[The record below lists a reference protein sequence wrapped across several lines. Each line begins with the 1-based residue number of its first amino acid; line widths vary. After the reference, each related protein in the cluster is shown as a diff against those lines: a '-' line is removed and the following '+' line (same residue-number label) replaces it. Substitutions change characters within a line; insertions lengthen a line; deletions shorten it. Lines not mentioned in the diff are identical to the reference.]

1 MRVWLPIGVISAVI
15 AAAISVPLVASAD
28 AHDQALARYRSAA
41 SALPGES
48 SRLDGALA
56 GFDATHDDLSRIGAI
71 VEKLRATPAGTLLAT
86 QHAALDEASVEITS
100 ALALAPGEQPTGP
113 EAAASTRSTT
123 DELASAAV
131 TLEQQERREQTWLST
146 TEQSA
151 RAAGIADAVAAAVL
165 DALVTGT
172 PADGDQP
179 ALPGLGDAASAALA
193 LYPRADQP
201 AKDAVTAAVAAARVA
216 ADARASVDAELLAYA
231 DRVQAAH
238 ASQDA
243 ADAAAAAAAAQAAAA
258 QVAAARAA
266 GAESTGSSNSG
277 SGSSS
282 GGGGQT
288 GWPNPAPPPVFRNH
302 VPKVTPEGAYTPG
315 CSGTATET
323 LQSGEHGML
332 LITLDF
338 AYPYAYSTFTTAD
351 GWGLTVI
358 ECD

>member
-1 MRVWLPIGVISAVI
+1 MRVWLSIGVISAVV
-15 AAAISVPLVASAD
+15 AAAVTVPLVASAD

-48 SRLDGALA
+48 SRLDGAIA
-56 GFDATHDDLSRIGAI
+56 SFDTTRDDLSRIGGVI
-71 VEKLRATPAGTLLAT
+71 EKLRATPAGTLLAA
-86 QHAALDEASVEITS
+86 QHAALDEASVEIAS
-100 ALALAPGEQPTGP
+100 ALALTPGEQPTAP

-131 TLEQQERREQTWLST
+131 TLEQQERREQGWLST

-165 DALVTGT
+165 DAVVTGT
-172 PADGDQP
+172 PADGDHP
-179 ALPGLGDAASAALA
+179 ALPGLGDASSAALA
-193 LYPRADQP
+193 LYPRADQA

-216 ADARASVDAELLAYA
+216 AGARASVDAELLAYA

-238 ASQDA
+238 ASQEA

-258 QVAAARAA
+258 QAAAAQAA
-266 GAESTGSSNSG
+266 EAQSTGWST
-277 SGSSS
+277 SSS
-282 GGGGQT
+282 GGSSGGARA
-288 GWPNPAPPPVFRNH
+288 GWPNPAPPPVFRSH

-323 LQSGEHGML
+323 LQAGAHGML
-332 LITLDF
+332 MITLD
-338 AYPYAYSTFTTAD
+338 YDDPYDYRAFTTAD

-358 ECD
+358 ACD